1 VDNAQAFADAVASDR
16 MFVACRDD
24 VGGYTGDIGYH
35 AADDIIVAR
44 VERHPITLA
53 SGATRMDLD
62 GDLCEFMARAIDEFY
77 RRRRGERARRI

>member
-1 VDNAQAFADAVASDR
+1 MDNAQAYADARVSDR

-24 VGGYTGDIGYH
+24 IGDYTGDIGYH

-62 GDLCEFMARAIDEFY
+62 GALCEFVARAMDEFY